1 MQSNERRTKVRTGH
15 VLPKVFCESGHVHP
29 HIELRRPLQSNYAS
43 GKQISRYPVVAEE
56 SLEIGGGE
64 LDEGL
69 EEVPLFGVVA
79 RCVPEP
85 FENFV
90 AFPPVGVVVEID
102 SIQVIL

>member
-1 MQSNERRTKVRTGH
+1 MRELGFYKGRRRSSVLFRQSDHIDSHIQLRQ
-15 VLPKVFCESGHVHP
+15 VLKTCEP
-29 HIELRRPLQSNYAS
+29 ATRELLRGLF
-43 GKQISRYPVVAEE
+43 IAEE

-90 AFPPVGVVVEID
+90 AFPPVGVVVEVD

>member
-1 MQSNERRTKVRTGH
+1 MIGLRTHKGRRKSPVRFR
-15 VLPKVFCESGHVHP
+15 KSD
-29 HIELRRPLQSNYAS
+29 HIDSHIQLRKFLKTYEPAARELLC
-43 GKQISRYPVVAEE
+43 GLFTAEE

-90 AFPPVGVVVEID
+90 AFPPVGVVVEVD

>member
-1 MQSNERRTKVRTGH
+1 MGKVILHDSVESHHIDPHIQLRQ
-15 VLPKVFCESGHVHP
+15 VLKTCESATRKLLCGLF
-29 HIELRRPLQSNYAS
+29 I
-43 GKQISRYPVVAEE
+43 AEE

>member
-1 MQSNERRTKVRTGH
+1 
-15 VLPKVFCESGHVHP
+15 
-29 HIELRRPLQSNYAS
+29 
-43 GKQISRYPVVAEE
+43 
-56 SLEIGGGE
+56 
-64 LDEGL
+64 
-69 EEVPLFGVVA
+69 VA